1 MKTQPFARLAVLLG
15 LIVLLPWA
23 APSSAQTDYVVGA
36 LDVLSITV
44 FGEADFSGKYTVE
57 QDGTFTYPQLGRI
70 KAGGLTL
77 KKLEEELRKQLAD
90 GFFRNPQVAVKVDD
104 YKSQRILVLG
114 EVRSP
119 GPMTLKAGMTIL
131 EAIAEAGS
139 TTPSASDEAVVLRP
153 KVKTEGGA
161 DGEAEVIKVNLAR
174 IQAGDLAL
182 NVALRDGDTV
192 RVPKAESVYV
202 FGEVKNPNGYIV
214 SANTNVLQAIT
225 LAGGMTERGS
235 DRRIRI
241 RRLVN
246 GKETEIDVRLTDI
259 VKPGDTIIVRPSLF

>member
-1 MKTQPFARLAVLLG
+1 MKKHLLTLVVLLAWLSQPYLAV
-15 LIVLLPWA
+15 
-23 APSSAQTDYVVGA
+23 AQTDYLIGPQ
-36 LDVLSITV
+36 DVLSITV
-44 FGEADFSGKYTVE
+44 FGEPEFSNKYTVE
-57 QDGTFTYPQLGRI
+57 QDGTFTYPALGRI

-77 KKLEEELRKQLAD
+77 KALEEEIRRQLAD

-104 YKSQRILVLG
+104 YKSQRILVMG

-119 GPMTLKAGMTIL
+119 GPLTLKAGMTLL

-139 TTPSASDEAVVLRP
+139 TTPSASDEVVIVRP
-153 KVKTEGGA
+153 RQKPRAEAG
-161 DGEAEVIKVNLAR
+161 DGEAELIRVSLAK
-174 IQAGDLAL
+174 IQSGDLSMNL
-182 NVALRDGDTV
+182 TLRDDDTV

-214 SANTNVLQAIT
+214 PPGTNVLQAIT

-235 DRRIRI
+235 DKRIRI
-241 RRLVN
+241 RRMVD
-246 GKETEIDVRLTDI
+246 GKEITLDVKLIDL

>member
-1 MKTQPFARLAVLLG
+1 MKKHVAALVILLACLAQPNR
-15 LIVLLPWA
+15 A
-23 APSSAQTDYVVGA
+23 AAQTDYLIGPQ
-36 LDVLSITV
+36 DVLSIIV
-44 FGEADFSGKYTVE
+44 FGEPEFSNKYTVE

-77 KKLEEELRKQLAD
+77 KALEEEIRRKLAD
-90 GFFRNPQVAVKVDD
+90 GFFRNPQVAVKVED
-104 YKSQRILVLG
+104 YKSQRILVMG

-119 GPMTLKAGMTIL
+119 GPITLKAGMTLL

-139 TTPSASDEAVVLRP
+139 TTPSASDEAVVVRP
-153 KVKTEGGA
+153 RQKPRTDIVE
-161 DGEAEVIKVNLAR
+161 GEADLIRVSLVK
-174 IQAGDLAL
+174 IQAGDLSL
-182 NVALRDGDTV
+182 NLTLRDGDTV

-214 SANTNVLQAIT
+214 PAGTNVLQAIT

-235 DRRIRI
+235 DKRIRI
-241 RRLVN
+241 RRMVD
-246 GKETEIDVRLTDI
+246 GKETTIDAKLIDL

>member
-1 MKTQPFARLAVLLG
+1 LFAGAVPAVG
-15 LIVLLPWA
+15 QTNYIVGP
-23 APSSAQTDYVVGA
+23 Q
-36 LDVLSITV
+36 DVLSITV
-44 FGEADFSGKYTVE
+44 FGEPDFSGKYTVE
-57 QDGTFTYPQLGRI
+57 EDGTFTYTQLGRI

-77 KKLEEELRKQLAD
+77 KALEGELRRQLAD
-90 GFFRNPQVAVKVDD
+90 GFFRNPQVAVKVED

-139 TTPSASDEAVVLRP
+139 TTPSASDDAVVLRP
-153 KVKTEGGA
+153 KAKPANDSGEIETEIIH
-161 DGEAEVIKVNLAR
+161 VSLAR
-174 IQAGDLAL
+174 LQAGELSL
-182 NVALRDGDTV
+182 NLLLRDGDTV

-202 FGEVKNPNGYIV
+202 AGEVRNPNGYIV
-214 SANTNVLQAIT
+214 AANTTVLQAIT
-225 LAGGMTERGS
+225 LAGGLTERGS

-241 RRLVN
+241 KRVVN
-246 GKETEIDVRLTDI
+246 GKETELDAKLTDI

>member
-1 MKTQPFARLAVLLG
+1 MKKHLTAVVVLLAC
-15 LIVLLPWA
+15 LVQPDRA
-23 APSSAQTDYVVGA
+23 AAQTDYLIGPQ
-36 LDVLSITV
+36 DVLSIIV
-44 FGEADFSGKYTVE
+44 FGEPEFSNKYTVE

-77 KKLEEELRKQLAD
+77 KALEDEIRRQLAD

-104 YKSQRILVLG
+104 YKSQRILVMG

-119 GPMTLKAGMTIL
+119 GPITLKAGMTLL
-131 EAIAEAGS
+131 EAIAQAGS
-139 TTPSASDEAVVLRP
+139 TTPSASDEAVVVRP
-153 KVKTEGGA
+153 RQKPRAASAE
-161 DGEAEVIKVNLAR
+161 GEADLIRVSLTK
-174 IQAGDLAL
+174 IQAGDLSL
-182 NVALRDGDTV
+182 NLTLRDGDTV

-214 SANTNVLQAIT
+214 PPGTNVLQAIT

-235 DRRIRI
+235 DKRIRI
-241 RRLVN
+241 RRMVD
-246 GKETEIDVRLTDI
+246 GKETTIDAKLIDI

>member
-1 MKTQPFARLAVLLG
+1 MKKHLAAV
-15 LIVLLPWA
+15 IVLLTCLAQPNRA
-23 APSSAQTDYVVGA
+23 AAQTDYLIGPQ
-36 LDVLSITV
+36 DVLSIIV
-44 FGEADFSGKYTVE
+44 FGEPEFSNKYTVE

-77 KKLEEELRKQLAD
+77 KALEEEIRRQLAD
-90 GFFRNPQVAVKVDD
+90 GFFRNPQVAVKVED
-104 YKSQRILVLG
+104 YKSQRILVMG

-119 GPMTLKAGMTIL
+119 GPITLKAGMTLL

-139 TTPSASDEAVVLRP
+139 TTPSASDEAVVVRP
-153 KVKTEGGA
+153 RQKPRA
-161 DGEAEVIKVNLAR
+161 DSAEGEADLIRVSLAK
-174 IQAGDLAL
+174 IQAGDLSL
-182 NVALRDGDTV
+182 NLTLRDGDTV

-214 SANTNVLQAIT
+214 PPGTNVLQAIT

-241 RRLVN
+241 RRMVD
-246 GKETEIDVRLTDI
+246 GKETTIDAKLIDI